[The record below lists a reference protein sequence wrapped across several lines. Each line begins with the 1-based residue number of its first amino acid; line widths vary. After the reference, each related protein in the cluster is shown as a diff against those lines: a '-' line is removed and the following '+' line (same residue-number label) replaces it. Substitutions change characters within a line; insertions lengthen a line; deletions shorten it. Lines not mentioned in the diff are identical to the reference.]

1 MKKIDILKKYLR
13 IVMLLLLI
21 IIGIYV
27 VLVILPNKSKNNDDI
42 EEVSKIKYDY
52 VLYKRDSSIYKGIF
66 NELKKELESDNIN
79 YDKYAE
85 YVSELF
91 IVDLYTLSNK
101 NNKNDVG
108 GLQFVIDSI
117 KDNYKL
123 NVSNTLYKYV
133 GISKEKPEVN
143 KIELVNLNKI
153 DYIINDKTYTG
164 YEVSLKWEY
173 VKDLGYDKEGKVIV
187 VRDGEKLYVVEKK

>member
-91 IVDLYTLSNK
+91 IVDLYKIAHKIL
-101 NNKNDVG
+101 V
-108 GLQFVIDSI
+108 FI
-117 KDNYKL
+117 K
-123 NVSNTLYKYV
+123 
-133 GISKEKPEVN
+133 N
-143 KIELVNLNKI
+143 KISTIV
-153 DYIINDKTYTG
+153 DDDDFCRDIIVFLKTKY
-164 YEVSLKWEY
+164 L
-173 VKDLGYDKEGKVIV
+173 L
-187 VRDGEKLYVVEKK
+187 L